1 MPYRCIFWGLIT
13 IMILCACSADP
24 ASSGAKN
31 TVQRMEMSELD
42 AMISS
47 TDHEFMIVPIVA
59 WCKPCR
65 EELPILNKLY
75 EKYGKKGLNMI
86 GISLDLEGPEIMQ
99 PIVDKA
105 GVKFPVY
112 WVGEKAVDRYE
123 IFALPMIFMVKEGKI
138 AERIVGP
145 RSREFLDQK
154 IREFFYPG
162 SQ

>member
-42 AMISS
+42 AMIGS
-47 TDHEFMIVPIVA
+47 TDHEYMIVPIVA

-75 EKYGKKGLNMI
+75 EKYGKKGLNMMA
-86 GISLDLEGPEIMQ
+86 SASTW
-99 PIVDKA
+99 KA
-105 GVKFPVY
+105 
-112 WVGEKAVDRYE
+112 
-123 IFALPMIFMVKEGKI
+123 
-138 AERIVGP
+138 P
-145 RSREFLDQK
+145 RSCSPSW
-154 IREFFYPG
+154 IRRA
-162 SQ
+162 